1 VTSLWEQLE
10 ARQLP
15 VEPVALPMPDGST
28 VEVEVRALPPV
39 EWDALVALHP
49 PVGEGAERLRWDDA
63 TFRPALLAASVFAPD
78 GSQRDAQWWEN
89 LWKSGGVPA
98 GEIETL
104 YFTALSVNDRSPQ
117 VRVGKPSRET
127 PS

>member
-1 VTSLWEQLE
+1 MTSFWEQLE

-15 VEPVALPMPDGST
+15 VATVGLAMPDGTS

-49 PVGEGAERLRWDDA
+49 PAGEDAARMRWDDA
-63 TFRPALLAASVFAPD
+63 GFRPALLAACVFAPD
-78 GSQRDAQWWEN
+78 GSQRDAAWWEQ
-89 LWKSGGVPA
+89 LWTSGGVPA

-104 YFTALSVNDRSPQ
+104 YFTAIAVNDRAPLSST
-117 VRVGKPSRET
+117 GKDSAGT
-127 PS
+127 PN